1 MECDFWQAI
10 RMFDNPLENFLVDT
24 ISYTAQKKVKCVQ
37 RKLILTYL
45 PLLANPGKLI
55 HFFEILI

>member
-37 RKLILTYL
+37 RKLIPTD
-45 PLLANPGKLI
+45 
-55 HFFEILI
+55 

>member
-37 RKLILTYL
+37 RKDLFQLINSIEVFL
-45 PLLANPGKLI
+45 
-55 HFFEILI
+55 